1 MLDLGTIEKVD
12 LREVWPNE
20 ATDFTPWLEQHLQA
34 LGDALR
40 MDLEFQKREAP
51 VGGFSLDLLARDL
64 GRGRLVVIEN
74 QLTTTDH
81 DHLGKLLT
89 YAGGYD
95 AGVMIWLCREMREE
109 HRQALDWLNQRTD
122 ENTEFFGVVVEAL
135 KIDNSRPA
143 PNFRL
148 VAFPN
153 EWQKSN
159 VRPSGGGSV
168 SERGEAYRTFFQD
181 LFDQLREN
189 HRFTSARKA
198 QPRNFCGF
206 STGFS
211 GITYGASFAHGA
223 RVRVGLYIDQG
234 EKDRNKWL
242 FDQLRNTRETLEK
255 GFLSPLEWERL
266 DNRSASQIATYR
278 AGSIADEPETLEEIK
293 TWIISN
299 LLSLKKVFEPK
310 LTELVT

>member
-1 MLDLGTIEKVD
+1 MLELGTIEKVD
-12 LREVWPNE
+12 LHTVWPNE

-95 AGVMIWLCREMREE
+95 AGVMIWLCREMKEE

-153 EWQKSN
+153 EWRKSA
-159 VRPSGGGSV
+159 VGSAQRAPV
-168 SERGEAYRTFFQD
+168 SERMEAYRSYFQD
-181 LFDQLREN
+181 LIDRLREE
-189 HRFTSARKA
+189 HRFTGARKA
-198 QPRNFCGF
+198 QTNSYFFF
-206 STGFS
+206 SSGFS
-211 GITYGASFAHGA
+211 GFTYNASFTKERQA
-223 RVRVGLYIDQG
+223 RVELYIDPS
-234 EKDRNKWL
+234 DAAANKAC
-242 FDQLRNTRETLEK
+242 FDSLAHKKESSQSEFAE
-255 GFLSPLEWERL
+255 PLDWERL
-266 DNRSASQIATYR
+266 DNRIASRISVNR
-278 AGSIADEPETLEEIK
+278 PGSIDDDSEALEEIK
-293 TWIISN
+293 TWMITN
-299 LLSLKKVFEPK
+299 LLKFKDVFGPQVA
-310 LTELVT
+310 ELRR